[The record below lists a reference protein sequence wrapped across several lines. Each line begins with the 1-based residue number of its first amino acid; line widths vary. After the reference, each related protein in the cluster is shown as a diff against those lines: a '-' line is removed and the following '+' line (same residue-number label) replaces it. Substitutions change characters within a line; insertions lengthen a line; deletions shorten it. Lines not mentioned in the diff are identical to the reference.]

1 MKSSKETIELKR
13 MQKLAGLLNEGV
25 NKTMISK
32 TVKNDRKKMPIR
44 EEIANYSVV
53 MGMYVTDVNRAYD
66 AYQEAQFAQEELKK
80 AGIKSEILVQVRVSK
95 SDERKS
101 IKVLSDVGIDNEQQ
115 VKI

>member
-1 MKSSKETIELKR
+1 MKTSEATIELKR
-13 MQKLAGLLNEGV
+13 MQKLAGLLRENTNE
-25 NKTMISK
+25 TITSK

-44 EEIANYSVV
+44 EEITNYSTV

-101 IKVLSDVGIDNEQQ
+101 IKVLSDAGIDNEQQ